1 MIGLSELSLATMV
14 WFFGFLRSSGNGR
27 FNFRS
32 SEWIFR
38 SSSISSRGEF
48 LDLAALLGCQTC
60 FLTGYEKGRHRTVFE
75 NKTKNKMP
83 SKDLMLPKRETSKP
97 SAIEFD
103 FDPVS
108 SLKLFCCSISA
119 KKQAVRITAWET
131 LSCRGQDR
139 QHQWGCRMHIP
150 SAFPRLH
157 PYGCD
162 LKRRAVAPK
171 AQANT
176 ENHVQ

>member
-1 MIGLSELSLATMV
+1 MIGLSELLWLPWCDSSDFSGPREMEGSISARLNE
-14 WFFGFLRSSGNGR
+14 FFAALRSAPERVSWSRCTLGLPNLFPDRLRKRPPSHGVWKQNKEKNAIKGSYASKKGNKQR
-27 FNFRS
+27 LNS
-32 SEWIFR
+32 TLTL
-38 SSSISSRGEF
+38 F
-48 LDLAALLGCQTC
+48 LHLSC
-60 FLTGYEKGRHRTVFE
+60 
-75 NKTKNKMP
+75 
-83 SKDLMLPKRETSKP
+83 
-97 SAIEFD
+97 
-103 FDPVS
+103 
-108 SLKLFCCSISA
+108 FCCSISA
-119 KKQAVRITAWET
+119 KKKQAVRITAWET